1 MQLVEFAQG
10 GSRGIAI
17 ALFPVQNSSFAPVT
31 RMKNTKILT
40 TLAAIGTL
48 AAASS
53 ANAAFILM
61 DGGSSTNSSSIAIT
75 NINDFRTQLASNSV
89 SRYYLGRSL
98 GVTGP
103 VGQFVIE
110 IDFFGAEAG
119 YRNQFRVGSDVIV
132 DNTGNRSWQ
141 NRDYGSYS
149 PTATG
154 RLNFSFCAVNINT
167 CTTNLQNDS
176 RTASSSQSIGM
187 WLTNGGNTAWLL
199 FDDGGGGADDNHDD
213 LVVRLTYRTVPEPG
227 TLALLGLGL
236 LGVGLARRKRL
247 AA

>member
-1 MQLVEFAQG
+1 
-10 GSRGIAI
+10 
-17 ALFPVQNSSFAPVT
+17 
-31 RMKNTKILT
+31 MKNTKILT
-40 TLAAIGTL
+40 TLAAIGAL

-61 DGGSSTNSSSIAIT
+61 DTATPTSSASIGIT
-75 NINDFRTQLASNSV
+75 NLNDFRTQLASNLV

-103 VGQFVIE
+103 VGQFVID

-119 YRNQFRVGSDVIV
+119 YRNQFRVGSNLVI

-141 NRDYGSYS
+141 ERDYGSFS

-176 RTASSSQSIGM
+176 TRSTSTQSIGM

-199 FDDGGGGADDNHDD
+199 FDDGGAGSDDNHDD
-213 LVVRLTYRTVPEPG
+213 LIVRLTYRSVPEPG

>member
-1 MQLVEFAQG
+1 MGA
-10 GSRGIAI
+10 
-17 ALFPVQNSSFAPVT
+17 
-31 RMKNTKILT
+31 
-40 TLAAIGTL
+40 L
-48 AAASS
+48 AAAGT

-61 DGGSSTNSSSIAIT
+61 DSVSPTASSSISIT
-75 NINDFRTQLASNSV
+75 NINDFRSQLASNSV

-98 GVTGP
+98 GVQGP
-103 VGQFVIE
+103 VGQFVID
-110 IDFFGAEAG
+110 IDFFGSEAG
-119 YRNQFRVGSDVIV
+119 YRNQFRVGNNVVV

-141 NRDYGSYS
+141 NRDYGSFS

-167 CTTNLQNDS
+167 CLSNQQNDS
-176 RTASSSQSIGM
+176 TRATSTQSIGM

-199 FDDGGGGADDNHDD
+199 WDDGGGGADDNHDD
-213 LVVRLTYRTVPEPG
+213 LVVRLTYRSVPEPG

-236 LGVGLARRKRL
+236 AGIGLARRKRL

>member
-1 MQLVEFAQG
+1 
-10 GSRGIAI
+10 
-17 ALFPVQNSSFAPVT
+17 
-31 RMKNTKILT
+31 MKNTKILT
-40 TLAAIGTL
+40 SLAAIGAL

-61 DGGSSTNSSSIAIT
+61 DSVTPTSSSSIGIT
-75 NINDFRTQLASNSV
+75 SINDFRTQLASNNV

-103 VGQFVIE
+103 VGQFVID

-119 YRNQFRVGSDVIV
+119 FRNQFRVGSDVVI
-132 DNTGNRSWQ
+132 DSTGNRSWL

-149 PTATG
+149 PTSTG
-154 RLNFSFCAVNINT
+154 RLNFSFCAVNIST
-167 CTTNLQNDS
+167 CLTNAQNDS
-176 RTASSSQSIGM
+176 TRTTSTQSIGM

-199 FDDGGGGADDNHDD
+199 WDDGGGGADDNHDD
-213 LVVRLTYRTVPEPG
+213 LVVRLTYRSVPEPG